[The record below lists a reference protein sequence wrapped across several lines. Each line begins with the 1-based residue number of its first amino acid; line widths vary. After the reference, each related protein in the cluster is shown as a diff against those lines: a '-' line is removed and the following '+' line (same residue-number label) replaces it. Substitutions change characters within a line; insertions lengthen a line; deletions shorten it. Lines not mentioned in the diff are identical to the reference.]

1 MCNNFTVIDA
11 SFANHNKSEV
21 RSQIITRENN
31 VLKKIVAPLQVKG
44 LFELLNLAFLIRI
57 NKMNMN
63 DNRACCVY
71 HVVGITNSDEC
82 GNISKYRY

>member
-31 VLKKIVAPLQVKG
+31 VLKKNCGASTGQGTFRITTAEIQMCRMSLGVTRLDH
-44 LFELLNLAFLIRI
+44 IRLDHI
-57 NKMNMN
+57 KSE
-63 DNRACCVY
+63 
-71 HVVGITNSDEC
+71 T
-82 GNISKYRY
+82 

>member
-44 LFELLNLAFLIRI
+44 LFEYNVSRI
-57 NKMNMN
+57 TYQVL
-63 DNRACCVY
+63 R
-71 HVVGITNSDEC
+71 ITY
-82 GNISKYRY
+82 K

>member
-44 LFELLNLAFLIRI
+44 LFEYISTVMCKHQKPAGENLIVIL
-57 NKMNMN
+57 KEP
-63 DNRACCVY
+63 
-71 HVVGITNSDEC
+71 EC
-82 GNISKYRY
+82 I